1 MNETHQIG
9 KQFYRIAIVYLA
21 IGKYDVFWDEF
32 YRSCERYL
40 FPDATK
46 HYFVFTDSDRLLN
59 RKLANV
65 SMIFRKDAGWAMN
78 VLAKS
83 DCMLSIR
90 TQLET
95 FDYLF
100 YINSNYL
107 VESTIWCDE
116 ILATEE
122 NDYLSVLS
130 FDFLADKDPDS
141 YAYDRNPLCQACIL
155 PGKGKYYYQ
164 GGFYGGR
171 VREVLSMAVYCA
183 QSARIDLSNGI
194 LPVWHDE
201 SYLNKYLLEYNPKII
216 GTKYCKPEEF
226 DGPCKA
232 ILRSKSEIL
241 GKENVDLLKKVFVNP
256 HMSYLYD
263 DKLQIKSLHLVE
275 CIGRLGNQMF
285 QYAFLRGLKAK
296 YPDYDFRLFTSTD
309 LLTDSIRINDLE
321 HIFDIPDEYL
331 VDEHLAQQ
339 VLKTST
345 SCIRLVKEQTDS
357 FCQKIET
364 DWPLLSIYHGYWQ
377 TELYFKEIAPIIRN
391 AFRFD
396 TERLNEKSR
405 HIADRIRSCMAVSIH
420 VRRGDYLTETNQEIY
435 GNLCTPDYYKQA
447 IIMLKERLQSETCH
461 FFLFSDDPAWV
472 KENISVEN
480 AVVVNWNQ
488 GADSWQDMYL
498 MSLCRH
504 HIIANSSFSWWGAW
518 LNPREDK
525 LVIAPYR
532 WYNDRI
538 APDILP
544 EGWIALH
551 PSGYR
556 TVKKSVSEKE
566 AEDILK
572 NQLVFISRYKSQEQ
586 ENPDEYV
593 LKNPAM
599 GKVICLYTYARYV
612 NDHRLVDRADNL
624 LDAVIDT
631 SLAIASDG
639 YVICSLGCGLI
650 YLLRNGFV
658 EGNEDEILSDID
670 WRLTSFA
677 MNRPKDRSLLF
688 GWIHYLTLRVDRE
701 ETESW
706 QLINDL
712 NKQNLICLLDYLE
725 NDSFDADT
733 LLDDIKKIDALGLY
747 PERTKRL
754 LNKGICTVNFSIRL
768 SKIEN
773 RNVTFVIPVRID
785 SSERSENLDMVL
797 RQLSHRK
804 QTTILILE
812 ADIKPL
818 YNLKK
823 GYSNVK
829 YLFVE
834 DHDPVFHRTKYLN
847 QLLREAE
854 TELVGIWDTDV
865 ILPDEQIDRALQ
877 DICEGKAV
885 MSYPYDG
892 RFYFCNSEE
901 SSCYRQQASIDYL
914 LERVNRGN
922 YCMSNSVGG
931 AFCVRKDFYLEA
943 GGENETFYGWGLEDL
958 ERIRRMFILGL
969 PVTRVDGPLF
979 HLFHPRNKN
988 SYYKDEEAEIKSRQ
1002 EFLKVCGMNS
1012 EGLKKNN
1019 KIYN

>member
-1 MNETHQIG
+1 
-9 KQFYRIAIVYLA
+9 
-21 IGKYDVFWDEF
+21 
-32 YRSCERYL
+32 
-40 FPDATK
+40 
-46 HYFVFTDSDRLLN
+46 
-59 RKLANV
+59 
-65 SMIFRKDAGWAMN
+65 
-78 VLAKS
+78 
-83 DCMLSIR
+83 
-90 TQLET
+90 
-95 FDYLF
+95 
-100 YINSNYL
+100 
-107 VESTIWCDE
+107 
-116 ILATEE
+116 
-122 NDYLSVLS
+122 
-130 FDFLADKDPDS
+130 
-141 YAYDRNPLCQACIL
+141 
-155 PGKGKYYYQ
+155 
-164 GGFYGGR
+164 
-171 VREVLSMAVYCA
+171 
-183 QSARIDLSNGI
+183 
-194 LPVWHDE
+194 
-201 SYLNKYLLEYNPKII
+201 
-216 GTKYCKPEEF
+216 
-226 DGPCKA
+226 
-232 ILRSKSEIL
+232 
-241 GKENVDLLKKVFVNP
+241 
-256 HMSYLYD
+256 
-263 DKLQIKSLHLVE
+263 
-275 CIGRLGNQMF
+275 
-285 QYAFLRGLKAK
+285 
-296 YPDYDFRLFTSTD
+296 
-309 LLTDSIRINDLE
+309 
-321 HIFDIPDEYL
+321 
-331 VDEHLAQQ
+331 
-339 VLKTST
+339 
-345 SCIRLVKEQTDS
+345 
-357 FCQKIET
+357 
-364 DWPLLSIYHGYWQ
+364 
-377 TELYFKEIAPIIRN
+377 
-391 AFRFD
+391 
-396 TERLNEKSR
+396 
-405 HIADRIRSCMAVSIH
+405 
-420 VRRGDYLTETNQEIY
+420 
-435 GNLCTPDYYKQA
+435 
-447 IIMLKERLQSETCH
+447 
-461 FFLFSDDPAWV
+461 
-472 KENISVEN
+472 
-480 AVVVNWNQ
+480 
-488 GADSWQDMYL
+488 
-498 MSLCRH
+498 
-504 HIIANSSFSWWGAW
+504 
-518 LNPREDK
+518 
-525 LVIAPYR
+525 
-532 WYNDRI
+532 
-538 APDILP
+538 
-544 EGWIALH
+544 
-551 PSGYR
+551 
-556 TVKKSVSEKE
+556 
-566 AEDILK
+566 
-572 NQLVFISRYKSQEQ
+572 
-586 ENPDEYV
+586 
-593 LKNPAM
+593 M

-677 MNRPKDRSLLF
+677 MNRSKDRSLLF

-754 LNKGICTVNFSIRL
+754 LNKSICTVDFSIRL

-785 SSERSENLDMVL
+785 SPERSENLDMVL

-834 DHDPVFHRTKYLN
+834 DHDSVFHRTKYLN

-901 SSCYRQQASIDYL
+901 SSFYRQQASIDYL

-969 PVTRVDGPLF
+969 PVTRVDGSLF
-979 HLFHPRNKN
+979 HLFHPRNENSQYKN
-988 SYYKDEEAEIKSRQ
+988 NEAESISRQ
-1002 EFLKVCGMNS
+1002 EFLKVCSMTSGI
-1012 EGLKKNN
+1012 LKQY
-1019 KIYN
+1019 IQSW